1 MIKLSFERE
10 DIYNLD
16 FAELDIPEVKLP
28 KTKRAQ
34 LLSSLFLYRDLV
46 LSDYASKLDT
56 SEESIKQYI
65 QLLIQALII
74 RGYYRKNRF
83 IVASIYRYPEINVG
97 RLTTLRKNILGILV
111 GSQKIRIS
119 HLSKIL
125 NVSKNDIISHLLF
138 LTSKGLFIGSIKQEE
153 LTVVWIWNPEGK
165 VKITADDTFI
175 IGTCMMLRN
184 ADIEKVVKYTD
195 FPHEEIFNKIANLML
210 HRKLDAS
217 IDIGSKIVGKNNII
231 VNVRKY
237 LISPKILPLS
247 SLQGDERDIVGYTLI
262 KKRISIQELA
272 KLTEKEPTEIL
283 KILSFLTARG
293 TFQFVFAQPNILI
306 PVVVPELT
314 PKRTIEEMATLSF
327 FNYEALFGLLSTQS
341 RITLKKLAVLM
352 NRTDDEITEGI
363 ITLVLEGF
371 ISCTLKGNIL
381 SLDKI
386 KRYSRAQEGTLDR
399 WEKIVLGM
407 VIAKTTISVKDISL
421 ALGIDKYFA
430 KEKLYAFYGKGLIKG
445 TISGS
450 RLVPDEIPIF
460 PPLVQLDDLPIH
472 FQEIYGFLVANEKVT
487 VKNIQTIWEKSPIA
501 ARNIVF
507 ELTGSGLTHVELSG
521 GKISLLSHQK
531 IFPTKELED
540 MGEIYVKLVNEI
552 EKSRRRRTKI
562 SFISESLSI
571 AELDTFKMICQ
582 LIAHGYYKGSLTTSF
597 FERVGRLTLPS
608 KKMHCLNCGHV
619 ISSVHQPCGNC
630 DQLPQKCTICQG
642 LIKRGDNILECTA
655 CNNLAHKDHML
666 QWLKIKEECPICKTK
681 TTRRTLKAYAT

>member
-1 MIKLSFERE
+1 MIELSFERE

-16 FAELDIPEVKLP
+16 FSDLDVPEIKLS
-28 KTKRAQ
+28 KTKRAH
-34 LLSSLFLYRDLV
+34 LISSLFLYRNIV
-46 LSDYASKLDT
+46 LSDYATELET
-56 SEESIKQYI
+56 SEEAIKQYI

-97 RLTTLRKNILGILV
+97 RLTTLRKNLLGILV
-111 GSQKIRIS
+111 GSPKIKITR
-119 HLSKIL
+119 LSKIL
-125 NVSKNDIISHLLF
+125 DISKKDIIGHLLF
-138 LTSKGLFIGSIKQEE
+138 LTSKGLLIGNLRQEV
-153 LTVVWIWNPEGK
+153 LTSVWIWNPEGK

-184 ADIEKVVKYTD
+184 ADIDKIAKYTN
-195 FPHEEIFNKIANLML
+195 FSREEIFDKIANLML
-210 HRKLDAS
+210 HRKLEAS
-217 IDIGSKIVGKNNII
+217 IDVGVKVLGKNNII
-231 VNVRKY
+231 VNVQKY

-262 KKRISIQELA
+262 KKRISIQELE
-272 KLTEKEPTEIL
+272 KLTEKKQTDIL
-283 KILSFLTARG
+283 RILSFLTARG
-293 TFQFVFAQPNILI
+293 TFQFVFAQSDILI
-306 PVVVPELT
+306 PVVIPELT

-341 RITLKKLAVLM
+341 RISLKKLAALM
-352 NRTDDEITEGI
+352 NRSDDEIIEGI

-381 SLDKI
+381 SLEQI

-407 VIAKTTISVKDISL
+407 VIAKATISVKDISL

-450 RLVPDEIPIF
+450 RLIPDEIPIF

-472 FQEIYGFLVANEKVT
+472 FQEVFGFLVANKKAT
-487 VKNIQTIWEKSPIA
+487 IKNIQTIWEKTPVA
-501 ARNIVF
+501 ARNIIF

-531 IFPTKELED
+531 ILPSKELED
-540 MGEIYVKLVNEI
+540 MGDIYVKLVNEI

-562 SFISESLSI
+562 SSISDKI
-571 AELDTFKMICQ
+571 NYPELETFKMISQ
-582 LIAHGYYKGSLTTSF
+582 LIAHGYYKGTLTTSF
-597 FERVGRLTLPS
+597 FERVGRLSLPS

-619 ISSVHQPCGNC
+619 ISSANQPCGNC
-630 DQLPQKCTICQG
+630 NQLPQKCTICQG
-642 LIKRGDNILECTA
+642 LIKRGDNILECSN
-655 CNNLAHKDHML
+655 CNNLAHKNHML

-681 TTRRTLKAYAT
+681 TTRRNLKAYST

>member
-1 MIKLSFERE
+1 MITLSFERE

-16 FAELDIPEVKLP
+16 FSELDIPDIKLT
-28 KTKRAQ
+28 KTKRAH
-34 LLSSLFLYRDLV
+34 LLSSLFLYRDIV
-46 LSDYASKLDT
+46 LSEYASELET

-83 IVASIYRYPEINVG
+83 IVASVYRHPEISSG
-97 RLTTLRKNILGILV
+97 RLTTLRKNILGTLI
-111 GSQKIRIS
+111 GSPKIKIS

-125 NVSKNDIISHLLF
+125 NISKKDIVGHLLF
-138 LTSKGLFIGSIKQEE
+138 LTSKGLLIGNLRQEE
-153 LTVVWIWNPEGK
+153 LTTVWIWNPEDK
-165 VKITADDTFI
+165 VKITANDTFI

-184 ADIEKVVKYTD
+184 ANLEEVAKYTE
-195 FPHEEIFNKIANLML
+195 FSREEIFEKIANLML
-210 HRKLDAS
+210 HRKLEAS
-217 IDIGSKIVGKNNII
+217 ITIGPKVLGKSNIL

-272 KLTEKEPTEIL
+272 KLTEKKPIEIVR
-283 KILSFLTARG
+283 ILAFLTARG
-293 TFQFVFAQPNILI
+293 TFQFVFAQPNILV

-341 RITLKKLAVLM
+341 RITLKKLAALM

-371 ISCTLKGNIL
+371 VSCTLKGNVL

-407 VIAKTTISVKDISL
+407 IIAKTTITVKDISL

-450 RLVPDEIPIF
+450 RLIPDEIPIF
-460 PPLVQLDDLPIH
+460 PPLVQLDDLPVH
-472 FQEIYGFLVANEKVT
+472 FQEIFGFLVGNDKASI
-487 VKNIQTIWEKSPIA
+487 KNIQSIWEKTPVA
-501 ARNIVF
+501 ARNIIY
-507 ELTGSGLTHVELSG
+507 EITGSGLAHIELNG
-521 GKISLLSHQK
+521 GKIGLISHQK
-531 IFPTKELED
+531 ILPSKELED
-540 MGEIYVKLVNEI
+540 MGETYVKLVNEI
-552 EKSRRRRTKI
+552 EKSRRRRTRISNIADKI
-562 SFISESLSI
+562 SL
-571 AELDTFKMICQ
+571 AEHDAFKMICQ
-582 LIAHGYYKGSLTTSF
+582 LIANGYYKGNLTATF
-597 FERVGRLTLPS
+597 FERVGRLSLPS

-619 ISSVHQPCGNC
+619 ITSVHQSCGNC
-630 DQLPQKCTICQG
+630 GQYPQKCIICQG
-642 LIKRGDNILECTA
+642 LVKRGDNILECPN

-681 TTRRTLKAYAT
+681 ATRRTLKAYAT